1 MKYERNEV
9 AKMIMNIL
17 SESEDYM
24 TVKEI
29 TYELWKQNVEDVEHQ
44 QVAFLIKTILKGKVF
59 SRINSHSGE
68 RYYST
73 DPDIERG

>member
-17 SESEDYM
+17 SESEDYL

-29 TYELWKQNVEDVEHQ
+29 THELWKQNVEDVEPQ
-44 QVAFLIKTILKGKVF
+44 QVVFLIKTILRGKVF
-59 SRINSHSGE
+59 SRINSHSRE

-73 DPDIERG
+73 DPDIER